1 MGNGATTQLP
11 GHLDG
16 DDDDMVSAGA
26 TTQLP
31 GHLDGDD
38 DDMVSARINCS
49 PYIDCSDISS
59 FLKDHHDSLLERD
72 RQVLQCCLSVIL
84 GEPTWVWERA
94 SLHVYGSK
102 LAVMFYSN
110 DKANKYVVCI
120 NRDDIRSQCVSRGF
134 RLKMKDGFRS
144 VWNWIGN
151 AAGAI
156 LGAVGGAGRKMLTY

>member
-26 TTQLP
+26 TKQLP
-31 GHLDGDD
+31 GHMD
-38 DDMVSARINCS
+38 RINCS
-49 PYIDCSDISS
+49 PYIACSDIKS
-59 FLKDHHDSLLERD
+59 FMYDHRDSLLECD
-72 RQVLQCCLSVIL
+72 RRVLQCCLSTIL
-84 GEPTWVWERA
+84 EEPTWVWRSA
-94 SLHVYGSK
+94 SLEVYGSK
-102 LAVMFYSN
+102 LAVVFYSG
-110 DKANKYVVCI
+110 DKANQYVVCI
-120 NRDDIRSQCVSRGF
+120 NSDRIKYKCVSRGF